1 MLWWVATL
9 AWTIVIFILST
20 RAFGMV
26 WSNHV
31 LERIVSHLPLV
42 ISSRLS
48 LDIQFFTRKLAHVV
62 EYAILAL
69 LLYCL
74 VRPPSQRGW
83 HPRTAFISVLA
94 GALYAASDEL
104 HQLFVPDRLA
114 SMRDW
119 ALDVA
124 GVTLGTLTTYFLVR
138 LSPAKS
144 KRNAASSEST
154 EAK

>member
-1 MLWWVATL
+1 M
-9 AWTIVIFILST
+9 AWTVVIFLLST
-20 RAFGMV
+20 RVFGIV

-31 LERIVSHLPLV
+31 LERIGSHLPLSV
-42 ISSRLS
+42 SSRTA
-48 LDIQFFTRKLAHVV
+48 LDIQFLIRKLAHVV